1 MRNVDSDAPLLL
13 FINSTTRY
21 LLEFF
26 FGNRVAGEVIYYLF
40 EIFKNDTALYVPLL
54 RYSSTGEFACGV
66 IFYHLEIFS
75 TGGVPGGVIYYL
87 FEVFQNELHRLYRLH
102 IA

>member
-40 EIFKNDTALYVPLL
+40 EIFKNDTAVYVPLTAVGTRVPVNL
-54 RYSSTGEFACGV
+54 PVELSFIIWKSSVPVEFPVELSIIFLKSSKMNSTGYIAC
-66 IFYHLEIFS
+66 I
-75 TGGVPGGVIYYL
+75 
-87 FEVFQNELHRLYRLH
+87 
-102 IA
+102 